1 MCAQSLRPVPLFVTP
16 CTVAGQTPWSMAFS
30 RQEDRSGLQFPT
42 PRDIPNPGL
51 ESTST
56 HNINNYYYYGD
67 VVVQWLSH
75 VQLFVTPQTAAHQ
88 ASLSLT
94 ISQSLPKFMSIE
106 SVMPSKHLILC
117 QPLLLCFQSFP
128 ASGLFH
134 GNDSLSELLCANHY
148 SKHLPY
154 FFVAVAHSLSH
165 VRLFALPWA
174 AAGQASLSSIISQS
188 LLKFTCIESGMLS
201 SHHPLPPPSPFAL
214 NISTL

>member
-1 MCAQSLRPVPLFVTP
+1 MACNFLLQGIFPTQGLNLRP
-16 CTVAGQTPWSMAFS
+16 
-30 RQEDRSGLQFPT
+30 
-42 PRDIPNPGL
+42 
-51 ESTST
+51 
-56 HNINNYYYYGD
+56 HNNNNYYYYGD

-75 VQLFVTPQTAAHQ
+75 VHLCVTPQTAAHQ

-117 QPLLLCFQSFP
+117 QPLLCFHSFP

-134 GNDSLSELLCANHY
+134 GNDSLSELLCANPY
-148 SKHLPY
+148 SKPLPY

-165 VRLFALPWA
+165 VRLFVLPWA
-174 AAGQASLSSIISQS
+174 AARQASLSSTISQS
-188 LLKFTCIESGMLS
+188 LLNFTYIESGMLS

-214 NISTL
+214 SLSTL

>member
-1 MCAQSLRPVPLFVTP
+1 MCAQSLRPVRLFVTP
-16 CTVAGQTPWSMAFS
+16 CPVAGQTPWSTAFS
-30 RQEDRSGLQFPT
+30 RQEDWSGLQFPT

-51 ESTST
+51 EPTST
-56 HNINNYYYYGD
+56 HNNNNYYYYGD

-75 VQLFVTPQTAAHQ
+75 VHLCVTPQTAAHQ

-117 QPLLLCFQSFP
+117 QPLLCFHSSP

-148 SKHLPY
+148 SKPLPY
-154 FFVAVAHSLSH
+154 F
-165 VRLFALPWA
+165 
-174 AAGQASLSSIISQS
+174 
-188 LLKFTCIESGMLS
+188 LLLLLI
-201 SHHPLPPPSPFAL
+201 P
-214 NISTL
+214 